1 MAREKQF
8 SEAQVLDEVADLFT
22 SHGYQGTSLAML
34 LDATGLGKQSLYNCF
49 GDKRALY
56 LKSLDCSTARY
67 QAVHEQMRSAATGR
81 AAVECFFDHV
91 VGKCDSAEAADK
103 SCIVAAGLL
112 EAVDDALIVQ
122 TLRAKWA
129 ASHEVLRAAVERGQ
143 KDGSIRNPC
152 TFGRA
157 GRSAAGTDG
166 RPAGQCACRSGRGAV
181 AAHRSIW
188 RWLCW
193 TPVESNFRHGRRRPG
208 RAQRATARFFF
219 TCF

>member
-8 SEAQVLDEVADLFT
+8 SEAAVLDEVADLFT

-67 QAVHEQMRSAATGR
+67 QAVHAQMLAAPTGR
-81 AAVECFFDHV
+81 AALERFFDHV
-91 VGKCDSAEAADK
+91 IGKCDSTEPADK

-112 EAVDDALIVQ
+112 EAVDDALIMQ

-143 KDGSIRNPC
+143 KDGSVRNAAP
-152 TFGRA
+152 
-157 GRSAAGTDG
+157 SAALADLLLAVM
-166 RPAGQCACRSGRGAV
+166 AGLRVHARADFGAARLQRTADLALAVLDSG
-181 AAHRSIW
+181 
-188 RWLCW
+188 
-193 TPVESNFRHGRRRPG
+193 
-208 RAQRATARFFF
+208 
-219 TCF
+219 

>member
-56 LKSLDCSTARY
+56 LKALDCSTARY
-67 QAVHEQMRSAATGR
+67 QAVHAQMQAADTGR
-81 AAVECFFDHV
+81 AAVERFFDHV
-91 VGKCDSAEAADK
+91 VGKCDSAAAADK
-103 SCIVAAGLL
+103 NCVVAAGLL

-122 TLRAKWA
+122 TLRAKWS

-143 KDGSIRNPC
+143 KDGSVRNP
-152 TFGRA
+152 A
-157 GRSAAGTDG
+157 PSAALADLLLALM
-166 RPAGQCACRSGRGAV
+166 AGLRVNARADFGAARQRRTVELALAVLDSG
-181 AAHRSIW
+181 
-188 RWLCW
+188 
-193 TPVESNFRHGRRRPG
+193 
-208 RAQRATARFFF
+208 
-219 TCF
+219 

>member
-8 SEAQVLDEVADLFT
+8 SEAAVLDEVADLFT

-67 QAVHEQMRSAATGR
+67 QAVHAQMLAAPTGR
-81 AAVECFFDHV
+81 AALERFFDHV
-91 VGKCDSAEAADK
+91 IGKCDSTEPADK

-112 EAVDDALIVQ
+112 EAVDDALIMQ

-143 KDGSIRNPC
+143 KDGSVRNAAP
-152 TFGRA
+152 
-157 GRSAAGTDG
+157 SAALADLLLAVM
-166 RPAGQCACRSGRGAV
+166 AGLRVHARADFGAARLQRSVDLALAV
-181 AAHRSIW
+181 LDS
-188 RWLCW
+188 
-193 TPVESNFRHGRRRPG
+193 G
-208 RAQRATARFFF
+208 
-219 TCF
+219 

>member
-8 SEAQVLDEVADLFT
+8 SETQVLEEVADLFT

-56 LKSLDCSTARY
+56 LKSLDCATARY
-67 QAVHEQMRSAATGR
+67 EAVHAQMQAAATGR
-81 AAVECFFDHV
+81 AAVEVFFDHV

-112 EAVDDALIVQ
+112 EAVDDALILQ
-122 TLRAKWA
+122 TLRTKWA

-143 KDGSIRNPC
+143 KDGSVRNAAP
-152 TFGRA
+152 
-157 GRSAAGTDG
+157 SAALADLLLALM
-166 RPAGQCACRSGRGAV
+166 AGLRVNARSGFGA
-181 AAHRSIW
+181 ARLQRSVD
-188 RWLCW
+188 LAL
-193 TPVESNFRHGRRRPG
+193 TVLDSG
-208 RAQRATARFFF
+208 
-219 TCF
+219 